1 MIDRFFRPFLGGIF
15 FDTDLNVTSRLL
27 QFVMRMLATG
37 QNCLPA
43 QGIGAVSQQLA
54 QQLPSSSIHTGE
66 VSVPLPALQ
75 DVGQQGR
82 LQQHTTF
89 LCLAAVFDQVKD
101 AGSDLWAPPR
111 QQSTANT

>member
-1 MIDRFFRPFLGGIF
+1 MQEEGFSQDMIDRFFRPFLGGIF

-54 QQLPSSSIHTGE
+54 QQLPASSIHTGE
-66 VSVPLPALQ
+66 VSVVPACLHRKAQGSRAACSSITPFCIWLP
-75 DVGQQGR
+75 
-82 LQQHTTF
+82 F
-89 LCLAAVFDQVKD
+89 LI
-101 AGSDLWAPPR
+101 
-111 QQSTANT
+111 T

>member
-1 MIDRFFRPFLGGIF
+1 MQEEGFSQDMIDRFFRPFLGGIF

-54 QQLPSSSIHTGE
+54 QQLPSSSIHMGE
-66 VSVPLPALQ
+66 VSVL
-75 DVGQQGR
+75 
-82 LQQHTTF
+82 
-89 LCLAAVFDQVKD
+89 LA
-101 AGSDLWAPPR
+101 
-111 QQSTANT
+111 